1 MKISWKIPRLQLLC
15 MNNVIDHDRLFKE
28 LIATFFVEFIQLFF
42 PEIINYLEPNQ
53 ITFLDKEVF
62 TDVTEGEK
70 YESGRHVK
78 LLGKSFSLGWLY
90 KDSSARCFLTTFD
103 LSFIFWG
110 SWGSIKN
117 RLKLKI

>member
-1 MKISWKIPRLQLLC
+1 

-70 YESGRHVK
+70 YES
-78 LLGKSFSLGWLY
+78 
-90 KDSSARCFLTTFD
+90 D
-103 LSFIFWG
+103 LVAQ
-110 SWGSIKN
+110 
-117 RLKLKI
+117 